1 MVYLFQKDI
10 LAQDQTVVQCHP
22 RSHLLV
28 SFHQCYQTHL
38 QRRIYAIQ
46 IFAML
51 MMGPTGTGPQ
61 LFYCASIGKNVLIL
75 TMLSTGHTKYMP
87 SKYADDGAHY
97 ADDGAH

>member
-1 MVYLFQKDI
+1 MLMMGP
-10 LAQDQTVVQCHP
+10 T
-22 RSHLLV
+22 
-28 SFHQCYQTHL
+28 
-38 QRRIYAIQ
+38 
-46 IFAML
+46 ML